1 MQDNQDLKMATKLA
15 DIADGITMRHYLS
28 ANLQVETKP
37 DTTPVTQADKACEQ
51 ALRDLVESEFG
62 DAYIGEEGARVT
74 STNQRRWVVDP
85 IDGTKNYLRGMPV
98 WGTLIALSGDD
109 GLLASVV
116 SAPALSRRWWAVRG
130 KGAFT
135 SDANGSVRQINVS
148 KVAKVEDAYLGYAS
162 LFSWDKISVGSD
174 RVLALLKSAWRNRAV
189 GDFLNYM
196 LIAEG
201 AIDACFEPDP
211 KQWDLDAPALIVQEA
226 GGSIW
231 TNATTD
237 TPPESPRIV
246 IGSNGLLA
254 ASIRTNL
261 GL

>member
-1 MQDNQDLKMATKLA
+1 MQEDQNLNMAMKLA
-15 DIADGITMRHYLS
+15 DIADEITMRYYLS
-28 ANLQVETKP
+28 ANLQIETKP
-37 DTTPVTQADKACEQ
+37 DTSPVTQADKACEQ
-51 ALRDLVESEFG
+51 ALRDIVEREFG
-62 DAYIGEEGARVT
+62 DAYIGEEGARVA
-74 STNQRRWVVDP
+74 SSNRRRWVVDP

-98 WGTLIALSGDD
+98 WGTLIALSDAE

-116 SAPALSRRWWAVRG
+116 SAPALGRRWWAVRG

-135 SDANGSVRQINVS
+135 SDASGKIRQVHVS
-148 KVAKVEDAYLGYAS
+148 KVTKIEDAFLSYAS
-162 LFSWDKISVGSD
+162 LFSWDRVPVGSD
-174 RVLALLKSAWRNRAV
+174 RVLALLKSAWRNRAI

-231 TNATTD
+231 TDATAD
-237 TPPESPRIV
+237 TPPEAPRIV
-246 IGSNGLLA
+246 IGSNGLLEKN
-254 ASIRTNL
+254 IREKL
-261 GL
+261 EL